1 MFCGHEGDGGTRKS
15 KSLPPVHFIH
25 LFESQSVD
33 EVAHAGGDNDGL
45 IGSNLPQASTVKVI
59 KVGVSNENEVD
70 RGEVMVG
77 KTCVT
82 EASNHQEPICPIG
95 IDKNIGLGGLNEKG
109 GVTNPGDADLT
120 FFQFWKYGGSAVA
133 MPTLAGKEG
142 W

>member
-1 MFCGHEGDGGTRKS
+1 
-15 KSLPPVHFIH
+15 
-25 LFESQSVD
+25 
-33 EVAHAGGDNDGL
+33 
-45 IGSNLPQASTVKVI
+45 VKVI
-59 KVGVSNENEVD
+59 KVGVGNENEVD

-109 GVTNPGDADLT
+109 GVTNPGDANLT

>member
-1 MFCGHEGDGGTRKS
+1 M
-15 KSLPPVHFIH
+15 
-25 LFESQSVD
+25 D